1 MPYAYIFELEL
12 ECCELGNCYIY
23 HVFCLWNGWM
33 DGLFDCCG
41 MDGWM
46 DYLIAVEWMDYLI
59 AIELLWNGLFDCC

>member
-1 MPYAYIFELEL
+1 MD
-12 ECCELGNCYIY
+12 
-23 HVFCLWNGWM
+23 CLLFVEWM

-59 AIELLWNGLFDCC
+59 AIELLWNGFLLNL